1 LDNIIG
7 FCKKLVSEGSN
18 SKAFEIAT
26 EMALKNGSVN
36 IALGMFEYLKENG
49 QPIRQHYF
57 WPIFV
62 VKDKQNDLQGNDYFV
77 LCINFS
83 KICYKSMI

>member
-1 LDNIIG
+1 M
-7 FCKKLVSEGSN
+7 VSEGTN

-26 EMALKNGSVN
+26 EMALKNGSVD
-36 IALGMFEYLKENG
+36 IALGMFEYLKEND

-62 VKDKQNDLQGNDYFV
+62 AKNKQNDLQGN
-77 LCINFS
+77 LCLKIYLLEHHLNFFLF
-83 KICYKSMI
+83 IILL